1 MRRGVLVFCL
11 IALCVAGVVGWV
23 VIGGASAPPK
33 RPATPAVV
41 PVVAQKVTVENFPI
55 VLTGLGTVTAY
66 NVVNV
71 KSQITGTIVKVG
83 FTQGQQVKPGDLLV
97 EIDPRPYQAALAEA
111 QATLA
116 KDQATLA
123 NDQINLGRYTK
134 LFKQGGSS
142 AQQVAD
148 DKALVEEMT
157 ATVASDKAAVSNAE
171 TQLGYTKITSPI
183 AGVTGILNVDIGNV
197 VQANATT
204 PIVTITQIQPIYVQF
219 TLPETNV
226 PEVQAAMSGGKKLAT
241 AAFGPNGKAKL
252 GDGTLLLMNNTVS
265 ATSGTVTLEATFP
278 NQNHALWPGEFVD
291 VQLTLGT
298 QPNAIV
304 VPMPAVQ
311 QGQNGAVI
319 WVVQADGTVK
329 QQPVTMGEQLGPVAW
344 IKTGLAAN
352 DVVVVRGQYGLTQ
365 GAHVQQVPANDPNV
379 QNTTAAASGM
389 L

>member
-171 TQLGYTKITSPI
+171 TQLSYTKITSPI

-204 PIVTITQIQPIYVQF
+204 PIVTITQIEPIYVQF